1 MLECRLNLPSAGYCF
16 AIAATGR
23 AGDSIARVV
32 LFVSVSTIPLRQRCF
47 NCGHHFDLTNTCRCQ
62 QGQWLLYQAGSLN
75 RLGVLACR
83 VKECEVQTRPPS
95 RAIAWRVGI
104 VFTADLDADR
114 LLPNLQNLADLK
126 NDWHRPF
133 AVVGG
138 SVPIRRA
145 FRID

>member
-47 NCGHHFDLTNTCRCQ
+47 NCGHHFDLTNTGRCKAN
-62 QGQWLLYQAGSLN
+62 GYFTRVTLD
-75 RLGVLACR
+75 RLGVLACWEKER
-83 VKECEVQTRPPS
+83 EVKTRTPS
-95 RAIAWRVGI
+95 GSVAWSVGI

-114 LLPNLQNLADLK
+114 LLSDLQNLADLK
-126 NDWHRPF
+126 NDWNGPF
-133 AVVGG
+133 PVA
-138 SVPIRRA
+138 RRK
-145 FRID
+145 RSSPPSSPYRW